1 MSGVIAGL
9 DWILSQHPA
18 GSPGVVNMSLGGGVS
33 SLLDTAVARVTA
45 AGLIVVAAA
54 GNSGADACFT
64 SPARVPVALTVG
76 AVSRSDT
83 KASWSNYG
91 TCLDLFA
98 PGVDITSAWPNSSTG
113 TAAISGT
120 SMAAPHVAGVAA
132 VLWSTLPGA
141 RASSVQ
147 GRLVSETTTGVVL
160 SGGPGSPNRL
170 LRLMD
175 GGSDPTTTTSTSTST
190 TTTTTSTPPSATTT
204 TSSPDTTSTST
215 STSLVDGTT
224 TTTPRS
230 PGQIGRDRSNSA
242 TPPGRD
248 QDRVPPGLES
258 RSDGED
264 GPVVPPGLSIAAG
277 RVAESAAPEPVRNRV
292 VARLVEIGQRLGA
305 TTSATVVVIDLVAN
319 TIEASPLPEPVREAL
334 TLRVRDVTSRL
345 MPTAPRD
352 DDSLPMPSSLTPP
365 SGRSSEL
372 AEVADV
378 IELYRDQ
385 RITTAAAEIEA
396 FLARLE
402 TRAGELLGSQDPTA
416 TQRLADLRSDL
427 AQVADLDGLR
437 RVIAAVR
444 ELADTIAQL
453 ATTESGN

>member
-1 MSGVIAGL
+1 
-9 DWILSQHPA
+9 
-18 GSPGVVNMSLGGGVS
+18 
-33 SLLDTAVARVTA
+33 
-45 AGLIVVAAA
+45 
-54 GNSGADACFT
+54 
-64 SPARVPVALTVG
+64 
-76 AVSRSDT
+76 
-83 KASWSNYG
+83 
-91 TCLDLFA
+91 
-98 PGVDITSAWPNSSTG
+98 
-113 TAAISGT
+113 
-120 SMAAPHVAGVAA
+120 
-132 VLWSTLPGA
+132 
-141 RASSVQ
+141 
-147 GRLVSETTTGVVL
+147 
-160 SGGPGSPNRL
+160 
-170 LRLMD
+170 
-175 GGSDPTTTTSTSTST
+175 
-190 TTTTTSTPPSATTT
+190 
-204 TSSPDTTSTST
+204 
-215 STSLVDGTT
+215 
-224 TTTPRS
+224 
-230 PGQIGRDRSNSA
+230 
-242 TPPGRD
+242 
-248 QDRVPPGLES
+248 
-258 RSDGED
+258 
-264 GPVVPPGLSIAAG
+264 
-277 RVAESAAPEPVRNRV
+277 
-292 VARLVEIGQRLGA
+292 
-305 TTSATVVVIDLVAN
+305 VAN

-402 TRAGELLGSQDPTA
+402 TRAGELLGSQDPTV